1 MVKLRVGVIGV
12 QGDAS
17 EHVRAMERALGDRG
31 SVLLVRRAGI
41 VPDCDGLVLPG
52 GESTTL
58 SRQIAKAGIDQEIK
72 RAADA
77 GVPVLAT
84 CAGLVLVSRKIEGDT
99 KIRPL
104 GLMDTI
110 IGRNVFGSQ
119 RESFEADLNVE
130 GFDRPYRAVFIRAPA
145 IVSAG
150 KAVRILAKVGENS
163 VAAQQ
168 KNVLC
173 LSFHPELTDDQR
185 FHWLFLDMIGV
196 T

>member
-1 MVKLRVGVIGV
+1 VKLRVGVIGL
-12 QGDAS
+12 QGDVS
-17 EHVRAMERALGDRG
+17 EHVTAMQSALGERG
-31 SVLLVRRAGI
+31 SVVLIRRAGI

-58 SRQIAKAGIDQEIK
+58 SRQLAAAGIDREIAY
-72 RAADA
+72 AADE
-77 GVPVLAT
+77 GIPVLAT
-84 CAGLVLVSRKIEGDT
+84 CAGLVLVSRKIEGDVKVQT
-99 KIRPL
+99 L
-104 GLMDTI
+104 GLMDTT

-150 KAVRILAKVGENS
+150 KAVRILAKIGHNG

-168 KNVLC
+168 KNLLC

-185 FHWLFLDMIGV
+185 FHWRFLDMMGV

>member
-1 MVKLRVGVIGV
+1 MKLRVGVIGV

-31 SVLLVRRAGI
+31 SVLLVRRAGM

-58 SRQIAKAGIDQEIK
+58 SRQIAKTGIDQEIK

-99 KIRPL
+99 KVRPL

-150 KAVRILAKVGENS
+150 KAVRVLAKVGENS

>member
-1 MVKLRVGVIGV
+1 MKLRVGVIGV